1 MGRNVWPVTWEKE
14 NLIRLK
20 DITRIFL
27 QISEAIKES
36 MQNYYY
42 IQIVKLMQ
50 SSLQFALCIYFHFGV
65 GLIS

>member
-1 MGRNVWPVTWEKE
+1 MGRNVWTVTWEKE

-20 DITRIFL
+20 DITRIIL
-27 QISEAIKES
+27 HVSEAINES
-36 MQNYYY
+36 MQNYYHL
-42 IQIVKLMQ
+42 QIGKLMQ

>member
-20 DITRIFL
+20 DITRIIL
-27 QISEAIKES
+27 QVSEAINES

-50 SSLQFALCIYFHFGV
+50 SSLQFVLCTYFHFVV